1 MQIGNY
7 LKNHQSV
14 IYKTFTRSMELNK
27 LSHAYLLVGNPGT
40 PLLDVAKYLATS
52 LICDEPSPLACNSC
66 ITCLRVNSDNYPDFI
81 VFDGSKDS
89 IKKEDIMNIE
99 SQFEKKAFEAKGIR
113 IYILHLVDNMTDQAL
128 NALLKFLEEP
138 DSNVYAFLTTNNEG
152 NVLPTIVSRCQS
164 LYLKALPR
172 DYVIDS
178 AINMGVKK
186 DDAEF
191 LSFFYNE
198 PSLIEELTRNE
209 DKFNEYL
216 SAKNGIIA
224 LLNALTTNKK
234 EVIYIVQK
242 EILPLIKNK
251 ESLRFFIDM
260 LSQVYEDIIA
270 LKVGKKIYLEEQKE
284 LFNSIIETINNA
296 NEVLIE
302 ILKVRNNISLNIN
315 TGLILDHLAFTITKE
330 AK

>member
-1 MQIGNY
+1 
-7 LKNHQSV
+7 
-14 IYKTFTRSMELNK
+14 
-27 LSHAYLLVGNPGT
+27 VGNPGT

-164 LYLKALPR
+164 LYLKALSR
-172 DYVIDS
+172 DYVITN

-216 SAKNGIIA
+216 TAKNGIIA

-234 EVIYIVQK
+234 EVIYTMQK
-242 EILPLIKNK
+242 DILPLIKNK

-260 LSQVYEDIIA
+260 LAQVYEDIIA

-315 TGLILDHLAFTITKE
+315 TGLILDHLAFTITRE